1 MNRAE
6 FMAALEA
13 QLRDITTEERDEALK
28 FYNEYLDEAGP
39 ENEAAV
45 LGRAGQPQRWPA
57 SFAQTAASA
66 YPPCVMQRKK
76 APLGKAGTGARS
88 GAYTGR
94 PGLAGVP
101 GPGAGNRTLLGR
113 RPARGRGSS
122 GRFSE
127 CAGGGRRAARPCL
140 CIQLSPR
147 RRAPR
152 KRRTLRLQPHA
163 LGHPAHSHLSHL
175 DRPHRRPVRRRS
187 GHRRRAVR
195 HCVRGLC
202 HNDRGRGGFRRRRW
216 AAVHIRSQWWHP
228 DDGSQPAV
236 HLHPARC
243 WSAGTVWVVAKAG
256 QRSSVPSVP
265 VSRTLFGKV
274 R

>member
-1 MNRAE
+1 
-6 FMAALEA
+6 
-13 QLRDITTEERDEALK
+13 
-28 FYNEYLDEAGP
+28 
-39 ENEAAV
+39 
-45 LGRAGQPQRWPA
+45 
-57 SFAQTAASA
+57 
-66 YPPCVMQRKK
+66 MQRKK
-76 APLGKAGTGARS
+76 APLRKSRNRRPFRSLHWTAR
-88 GAYTGR
+88 TGR
-94 PGLAGVP
+94 RP

-216 AAVHIRSQWWHP
+216 AAVHIRSQWYP

-236 HLHPARC
+236 HLHRRA
-243 WSAGTVWVVAKAG
+243 AGRGYGMGRGQGRSGALPCRRFAVPHPVWE
-256 QRSSVPSVP
+256 SE
-265 VSRTLFGKV
+265 V
-274 R
+274 RRR